1 MISQRTLAL
10 LTILV
15 SANIGLGVL
24 LISVI
29 SPKKRDIVP
38 WRFNKVVLCITIIYL
53 LNIVLILL
61 YINGFKTHIIYYLI
75 IYYLHFMELL
85 IIVSLFYKYPKES
98 FRITFTQGKYI
109 LWSINIFLICSGLI
123 IMLSIIRI
131 YLHLPPYKSLL
142 GSMNWVYRLIIVG
155 LFAPF
160 VEELLFRGI
169 LIQSLEERMKTS
181 MAVIFSGMLFAGFHF
196 NLVYAM
202 GYWILGIILGLLFVK
217 SRSLIPPLIFHCL
230 WNISIAMGIFSKLF
244 FK

>member
-1 MISQRTLAL
+1 LISQKTLVL
-10 LTILV
+10 ITILASV
-15 SANIGLGVL
+15 NIGLGVL
-24 LISVI
+24 FISIV

-53 LNIVLILL
+53 LNAILLFL
-61 YINGFKTHIIYYLI
+61 YINGFKTHIIYYLHFIYLFI
-75 IYYLHFMELL
+75 I
-85 IIVSLFYKYPKES
+85 ISLFYKYPKES
-98 FRITFTQGKYI
+98 FRITSTQRRYI
-109 LWSINIFLICSGLI
+109 LWSIIIFLICSGLI
-123 IMLSIIRI
+123 IINSIIIR
-131 YLHLPPYKSLL
+131 YLHLQPPIAVKSRF
-142 GSMNWVYRLIIVG
+142 GSMNWVYKLIIAG

-181 MAVIFSGMLFAGFHF
+181 MAVIFSGMLFMGFHF

-202 GYWILGIILGLLFVK
+202 GYWILGIILGFLFVK